1 MKTRSAIWAVLFA
14 TAATIVPATR
24 AQLTEPLRVG
34 NVHALTDVFER
45 KLDGPAYSFS
55 ASSTERLGARV
66 DVFTMSRIGRP
77 AVFLTNTFVGAD
89 AEPGEGYFSFTIP
102 DRPPTGTVMR
112 VVAYDAASSNQASYF
127 RSASAPVP
135 ASGRMLIDFNSWQP
149 MAKFGG
155 DADAA
160 YADALD
166 RMQASGTDSDGDGMT
181 DWEEVLAGTSI
192 EDSASLMAFEYI
204 EVPPPETIERPA
216 GADEPFG
223 TVVTIQWQS
232 IPGRTYQLQHAPS
245 LLPDPETGEVAWENV
260 GMPITAEDGE
270 TSILVEVELE
280 EPEAATAG
288 HFRLKL
294 VL

>member
-1 MKTRSAIWAVLFA
+1 MKTRTAICAVLFA

-45 KLDGPAYSFS
+45 KLDGPAYSP
-55 ASSTERLGARV
+55 RARI
-66 DVFTMSRIGRP
+66 DVFTIRGIGRP
-77 AVFLTNTFVGAD
+77 AVFLTNTFVGAN
-89 AEPGEGYFSFTIP
+89 AMPGEGFFSMTIP
-102 DRPPTGTVMR
+102 NRPPTGTVMR

-127 RSASAPVP
+127 RIATAPVP
-135 ASGRMLIDFNSWQP
+135 AAGRLLLDLGPWQP

-155 DADAA
+155 DSDAA
-160 YADALD
+160 YADALE
-166 RMQASGTDSDGDGMT
+166 RLRASGADSDGDGMT
-181 DWEEVLAGTSI
+181 DWEEVFAGTSL
-192 EDSASLMAFEYI
+192 EDSGSLMAFENI

-216 GADEPFG
+216 GTEEPFG
-223 TVVTIQWQS
+223 AVVTVQWQS
-232 IPGRTYQLQHAPS
+232 VPGRTYQLQHAPS

-260 GMPITAEDGE
+260 GLPITAEDGE

>member
-34 NVHALTDVFER
+34 NVHALADVFER
-45 KLDGPAYSFS
+45 KLDGPAY
-55 ASSTERLGARV
+55 ASPARVGARV

-89 AEPGEGYFSFTIP
+89 AEPGEGFFSFTIP
-102 DRPPTGTVMR
+102 SRPPTGTVMR
-112 VVAYDAASSNQASYF
+112 VVAYDAAFSNQASYF
-127 RSASAPVP
+127 RSASLPVP
-135 ASGRMLIDFNSWQP
+135 ASGRLLVDFGPWLP
-149 MAKFGG
+149 MAKFEG
-155 DADAA
+155 DTNAA

-166 RMQASGTDSDGDGMT
+166 RMLASGADSDGDGMS
-181 DWEEVLAGTSI
+181 DWEEVFAGTSL
-192 EDSASLMAFEYI
+192 EDSGSLLAFEYI
-204 EVPPPETIERPA
+204 EAPPPETIVSPA
-216 GADEPFG
+216 SDEEPFA
-223 TVVTIQWQS
+223 TVVTVQWQS
-232 IPGRTYQLQHAPS
+232 VPGRTYQLQHAPS

-260 GMPITAEDGE
+260 GLPITAEDGE

-280 EPEAATAG
+280 EPEAAVAG